1 MAQKHQA
8 RWEKNKAI
16 GGIVSGRSHLATAD
30 KVFDRVRTI
39 EAPHPKDQ
47 LPIYMTDNIPKDVFF
62 PVDEQ
67 EIRDTLA
74 KLPKDDVKG
83 ITHIW
88 LRKAKASEFRNGRSP
103 LAEYIAIDGVNLI
116 AFYPWPEHLRMPLT
130 KKLPD
135 AILNRYRRWSPQMS
149 SNKGKWLLEWQPDTA
164 KDFCLS
170 DLIRHEV
177 AVHVEFTAKHAA
189 RSSRQPMIELP
200 IQYANQRYIEENL
213 EIW

>member
-1 MAQKHQA
+1 MAQKKQT
-8 RWEKNKAI
+8 RWEKNNLV
-16 GGIVSGRSHLATAD
+16 GGAASGRTHLATAD

-39 EAPHPKDQ
+39 DAPHPRDK
-47 LPIYMTDNIPKDVFF
+47 LPIYFTDTVPKDMFF
-62 PVDEQ
+62 PIDEQ
-67 EIRDTLA
+67 DIRDTLD
-74 KLPKDDVKG
+74 KLPKEDVKG

-88 LRKAKASEFRNGRSP
+88 LRKAKASDFRNGRIP

-116 AFYPWPEHLRMPLT
+116 AFYPWPEHMRMPLT

-135 AILNRYRRWSPQMS
+135 IILNRYKRWSPTMS
-149 SNKGKWLLEWQPDTA
+149 SHKGKWLLEWQAETL
-164 KDFCLS
+164 KDFCLT

-177 AVHVEFTAKHAA
+177 AVHAEFMAKHAA
-189 RSSRQPMIELP
+189 RSSRQPMIQMP

>member
-1 MAQKHQA
+1 MAQKKQA
-8 RWEKNKAI
+8 RWEKNNAL

-39 EAPHPKDQ
+39 AAPHPKDQ
-47 LPIYMTDNIPKDVFF
+47 LPIYMTDTVPKDVFF
-62 PVDEQ
+62 PIDEQ
-67 EIRDTLA
+67 DIRDTLA
-74 KLPKDDVKG
+74 KLPKEDVKG

-88 LRKAKASEFRNGRSP
+88 LRKAKASEFRNGRIP

-116 AFYPWPEHLRMPLT
+116 AFYPWPEHMRMPLT

-135 AILNRYRRWSPQMS
+135 AILNRYRRWSPTMTS
-149 SNKGKWLLEWQPDTA
+149 HKGKWLLEWQADSV

-170 DLIRHEV
+170 DLIRHQV
-177 AVHVEFTAKHAA
+177 AVHIAFTAKHNAKM
-189 RSSRQPMIELP
+189 SRQPLIELP
-200 IQYANQRYIEENL
+200 VQYANQSYIEENL